1 MRELLRADWLRFR
14 RRRDFWVIGIAVA
27 LILGIG
33 FLSSYRSDVQD
44 PPPFNE
50 AEIRQQFGF
59 DSGFF
64 DGIPEAEAKAQIDQ
78 MIADM
83 RASDEQ
89 NRIEWERQQAI
100 SLQKYDI
107 LQSPFTIV
115 GAAIAPLIGLI
126 LAASL
131 AVGDE
136 FRFGTLRTSLLA
148 AGNRRRFLGARLISL
163 LAMTVGLYAALAALA
178 IILAVALRLVGA
190 EVVSST
196 TPVDVVAGVGWFGAQ
211 ILATIVVLT
220 LGTALTLVLRS
231 GALPLLLIIIAGLL
245 ELFLSALP
253 IFGERQFLAG
263 VPQAFLTTSIR
274 TLTVRLGLD
283 THAIALSNGELPRAA
298 IELPMLVVAGIIA
311 AWGILFVVVA
321 DRRIRTMDVVE

>member
-1 MRELLRADWLRFR
+1 VRELLRADWLRFR

-283 THAIALSNGELPRAA
+283 THAIALSNGDLPWHP
-298 IELPMLVVAGIIA
+298 IDLPLLVVAGIIV
-311 AWGILFVVVA
+311 AWGVLFVVVA

>member
-1 MRELLRADWLRFR
+1 MKELLRADWLRFR

-27 LILGIG
+27 LILGLG

-50 AEIRQQFGF
+50 AEVRQQFGF

-64 DGIPEAEAKAQIDQ
+64 EGVTEEEAKAEIDQ

-83 RASDEQ
+83 RASDDA
-89 NRIEWERQQAI
+89 NHIEWERQQAI

-163 LAMTVGLYAALAALA
+163 LAMTVGLYAALAALGL
-178 IILAVALRLVGA
+178 ILAIVLRLAGA
-190 EVVSST
+190 EVVPST
-196 TPVDVVAGVGWFGAQ
+196 TPIDVAAGLGWFGAQ

-253 IFGERQFLAG
+253 IFGEKQLLAG

-283 THAIALSNGELPRAA
+283 THAVALSNGDQPRAA
-298 IELPMLVVAGIIA
+298 IELPMLVVAGFIA
-311 AWGILFVVVA
+311 AWGILFVIVA

>member
-283 THAIALSNGELPRAA
+283 THAIALSNGDLPWHP
-298 IELPMLVVAGIIA
+298 IDLPLLVVAGIIV
-311 AWGILFVVVA
+311 AWGVLFVVVA